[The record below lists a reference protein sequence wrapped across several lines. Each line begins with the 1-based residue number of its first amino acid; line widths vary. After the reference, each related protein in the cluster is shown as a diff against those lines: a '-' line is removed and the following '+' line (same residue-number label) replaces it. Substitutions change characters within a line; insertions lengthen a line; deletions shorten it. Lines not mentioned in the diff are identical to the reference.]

1 MMTRLINL
9 PMGRL
14 IRMCLGVRRSRGNVN
29 WCQLAEKRMILMKA
43 ICGTHRVKTLPI
55 DICQVAGSSM
65 RMNHQ
70 SPLSSVLFLFFFF
83 FFFKAEIHK
92 NETP

>member
-29 WCQLAEKRMILMKA
+29 WCQLDYDDEGDMWY
-43 ICGTHRVKTLPI
+43 TH
-55 DICQVAGSSM
+55 
-65 RMNHQ
+65 
-70 SPLSSVLFLFFFF
+70 F
-83 FFFKAEIHK
+83 
-92 NETP
+92 

>member
-29 WCQLAEKRMILMKA
+29 WCQLGEKMMM
-43 ICGTHRVKTLPI
+43 ICGTHTFKTL
-55 DICQVAGSSM
+55 
-65 RMNHQ
+65 
-70 SPLSSVLFLFFFF
+70 L
-83 FFFKAEIHK
+83 IHVK
-92 NETP
+92 WQEV

>member
-29 WCQLAEKRMILMKA
+29 WCQLGEKRMMMMMMKA
-43 ICGTHRVKTLPI
+43 ICGTHTSKTLLI
-55 DICQVAGSSM
+55 YVEWQGV
-65 RMNHQ
+65 Q
-70 SPLSSVLFLFFFF
+70 
-83 FFFKAEIHK
+83 
-92 NETP
+92 

>member
-29 WCQLAEKRMILMKA
+29 WCQLDDDDEGDMWY
-43 ICGTHRVKTLPI
+43 THFLKTL
-55 DICQVAGSSM
+55 
-65 RMNHQ
+65 
-70 SPLSSVLFLFFFF
+70 L
-83 FFFKAEIHK
+83 IHVK
-92 NETP
+92 WQEVQ

>member
-29 WCQLAEKRMILMKA
+29 WCQLDDDDEGDSGKH
-43 ICGTHRVKTLPI
+43 TSKTL
-55 DICQVAGSSM
+55 
-65 RMNHQ
+65 
-70 SPLSSVLFLFFFF
+70 L
-83 FFFKAEIHK
+83 IHVK
-92 NETP
+92 WQEVQ

>member
-29 WCQLAEKRMILMKA
+29 WCQLDDDEGDMWY
-43 ICGTHRVKTLPI
+43 THFFKTL
-55 DICQVAGSSM
+55 
-65 RMNHQ
+65 
-70 SPLSSVLFLFFFF
+70 L
-83 FFFKAEIHK
+83 IHVK
-92 NETP
+92 WQEVQ

>member
-29 WCQLAEKRMILMKA
+29 WCQLDDDDKGDMWY
-43 ICGTHRVKTLPI
+43 THFFKTL
-55 DICQVAGSSM
+55 
-65 RMNHQ
+65 
-70 SPLSSVLFLFFFF
+70 L
-83 FFFKAEIHK
+83 IHVK
-92 NETP
+92 WQEVQ

>member
-29 WCQLAEKRMILMKA
+29 WCQLDDDDEGDMWY
-43 ICGTHRVKTLPI
+43 THFLDII
-55 DICQVAGSSM
+55 DTCQVAGSSM